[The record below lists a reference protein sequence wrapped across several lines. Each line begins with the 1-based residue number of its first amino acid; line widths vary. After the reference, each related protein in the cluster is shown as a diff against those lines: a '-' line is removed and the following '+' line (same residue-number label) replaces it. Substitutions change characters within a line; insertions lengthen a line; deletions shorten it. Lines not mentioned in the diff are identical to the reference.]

1 MQVVYERCAAID
13 VHQKTAVTT
22 TLITQANGHVQKETR
37 TFATMTSDLLRLDD
51 WLHELGITVVA
62 MESTGVFWHPI
73 FTILEE
79 GREII
84 LVNAQHMKAVPGR
97 KTDVKDSEWLADLLR
112 HGLLQASFI
121 PPKPIR
127 ELRDLTRYRKTLV
140 QERSQEINRLQKLLE
155 GANIKLAAV
164 ATDVLGK
171 SGRDMLEAM
180 IQGEQD
186 AEVLA
191 DLARGRLRAK
201 LPDLRQ
207 ALIGRVQPHHRFLL
221 QQILAHIDFLQ
232 HSIGQ
237 VEHEVEQRLLPYE
250 EAMTLLESI
259 PGLQATTAA
268 GILAEIGT
276 DMSRF
281 PSDKH
286 LTSWAGVCPGSKVS
300 AGKRLGG
307 RTTQGD
313 THLQA
318 LLGEVAWAASHTK
331 DTYLAAFYQRI
342 ARRRGK
348 KKAVVALERKLL
360 VIIYHVLLTKK
371 PYSELGRDYFDRIQ
385 KTHLERHHIHR
396 LEQLGYTVTLTP
408 KEAA

>member
-22 TLITQANGHVQKETR
+22 PLITQAHGHVQKETR

-51 WLHELGITVVA
+51 WLHELGVTVVA

-73 FTILEE
+73 FNMLEE

-84 LVNAQHMKAVPGR
+84 LVNAQPMKAVPGR
-97 KTDVKDSEWLADLLR
+97 KRDVKESQWLADLLR

-127 ELRDLTRYRKTLV
+127 ELRELRRYRKTLV
-140 QERSQEINRLQKLLE
+140 QERSREVNRLQKLLE
-155 GANIKLAAV
+155 GANIKVAAV

-171 SGRDMLEAM
+171 SGGDRLEAV
-180 IQGEQD
+180 IQAEQD

-191 DLARGRLRAK
+191 GLAGGRLRAK
-201 LPDLRQ
+201 LADLRQ
-207 ALIGRVQPHHRFLL
+207 ALLGRVQPHQRLL
-221 QQILAHIDFLQ
+221 LHQILAHIDFLE
-232 HSIGQ
+232 HCIGH

-250 EAMTLLESI
+250 EAMTLLQSI

-276 DMSRF
+276 DRSRF

-318 LLGEVAWAASHTK
+318 LLGEVAWAASPTN

-348 KKAVVALERKLL
+348 KKAIVALEGKVL
-360 VIIYHVLLTKK
+360 VIIYHVVLTKK
-371 PYSELGRDYFDRIQ
+371 PSSELGHDYFDQIQ

>member
-22 TLITQANGHVQKETR
+22 IMITQANGHVQKETR

-51 WLHELGITVVA
+51 WLHELGVTVVA

-73 FTILEE
+73 FNILEE

-121 PPKPIR
+121 PPQPIR

-140 QERSQEINRLQKLLE
+140 QERSREVNRLQKLLE
-155 GANIKLAAV
+155 GANIKLAVV

-171 SGRDMLEAM
+171 SGRDMLEAV
-180 IQGEQD
+180 IGGEQD
-186 AEVLA
+186 AEALA
-191 DLARGRLRAK
+191 ALARGRLRAK
-201 LPDLRQ
+201 LPDLRK
-207 ALIGRVQPHHRFLL
+207 ALEGRVQPRHRFLL
-221 QQILAHIDFLQ
+221 QQILAHIDFLE
-232 HSIGQ
+232 HAISR
-237 VEHEVEQRLLPYE
+237 VEREMELYLLPYE
-250 EAMTLLESI
+250 EAMALLQSI

-307 RTTQGD
+307 RTTRGD

-318 LLGEVAWAASHTK
+318 LLGEAAWAASHTK
-331 DTYLAAFYQRI
+331 GTYLSAFYQRI

-348 KKAVVALERKLL
+348 KKATVALERKLL
-360 VIIYHVLLTKK
+360 VIIYHVLRTKK
-371 PYSELGRDYFDRIQ
+371 PYSELGPDYFDQMQ
-385 KTHLERHHIHR
+385 KTRLERHHIHR